1 MSDPNNRSDLIKRCD
16 NEFGYNN
23 DLKFNKMILD

>member
-1 MSDPNNRSDLIKRCD
+1 MSDNRSDLITRCD